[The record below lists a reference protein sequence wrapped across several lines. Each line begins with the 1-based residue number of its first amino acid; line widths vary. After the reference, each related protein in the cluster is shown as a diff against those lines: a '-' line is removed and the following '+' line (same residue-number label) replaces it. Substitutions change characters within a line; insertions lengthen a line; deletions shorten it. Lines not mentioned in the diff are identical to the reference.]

1 MSRIGGS
8 VRVRD
13 ELTAALAEGRG
24 VTAKVRWVSGRHG
37 EEEGRVR
44 WIHCTPLLG
53 QNGSV
58 GVWMVVVVDDEA
70 IPPSR
75 RFRDAPPVSNDI
87 GVPKYRNS
95 NRDTLTNHS
104 GDPTRNNSIAG
115 WNQSSAPSTPR
126 AERPMTSYSIGG
138 NSIGGASLESFA
150 LG

>member
-8 VRVRD
+8 ARVRD

-58 GVWMVVVVDDEA
+58 GVWMVVLVDDEA
-70 IPPSR
+70 TAPIR
-75 RFRDAPPVSNDI
+75 RFRNAPPVSSDI
-87 GVPKYRNS
+87 GTTKYRQA
-95 NRDTLTNHS
+95 NRDTLTNNY
-104 GDPTRNNSIAG
+104 GE
-115 WNQSSAPSTPR
+115 SAMNIGSTSVPSTPR
-126 AERPMTSYSIGG
+126 AERPGTSYSTGG
-138 NSIGGASLESFA
+138 QSIGEGSMRSFA